1 MIPLQPE
8 LSTELTNALSHW
20 PRKNNSQTIIAVHTD
35 FLLSYHLNAINYQST
50 LSSYLYIID
59 KKSI

>member
-35 FLLSYHLNAINYQST
+35 FLLSYHLNAINYQSKLPLLIYT
-50 LSSYLYIID
+50 
-59 KKSI
+59 